1 MALVLRRVPSLA
13 KRGSK
18 IPQIVQLSF
27 PVPCQTQHSFSTSSS
42 SSDPLLTKLLQ
53 TPTSKIIS
61 TLDSDHSFNL
71 KSSQLSWDPL
81 ITDLRSSSPDKA
93 NLVLEWRLRR
103 MLDDDEID
111 HDEYSR
117 LISLCGKIHN
127 VSLAMHVFTSMEA
140 RGIKPTT
147 SVFNSLV
154 YACLLSSNAIIALSL
169 FEIMENSESYQPNS
183 ETYDNFVA
191 GFSNLR
197 DVNKMQAWFVGK
209 RAAGFSANL
218 QNYECLI
225 SGCVE
230 AIDFDTADKLY
241 EEMMSSG
248 IMPSLHIMEWVLEG
262 RCKQGSCDQVK
273 EFLNFLLECK
283 FEINGKMIEN
293 VVRLYSDLGKVDE
306 MEMLLEFFTEFNQAG
321 EALLQLHCGII
332 RFYAMMDRLDD
343 VEFSVGRMM
352 SQGMSFKSPSDVE
365 KVISSYFRQGAY
377 ERLDLFLEH
386 IKRYFKLTRSTYDLL
401 VAGYRRVGLTEKLN
415 LVMEDM
421 ILAGL

>member
-1 MALVLRRVPSLA
+1 MAVVLRRVPSLA

-18 IPQIVQLSF
+18 IPQI
-27 PVPCQTQHSFSTSSS
+27 TQHSFSTSSS
-42 SSDPLLTKLLQ
+42 SSDPLLTKLLK

-81 ITDLRSSSPDKA
+81 ITDLRSSSPEKA
-93 NLVLEWRLRR
+93 HLV
-103 MLDDDEID
+103 IT
-111 HDEYSR
+111 
-117 LISLCGKIHN
+117 LIFSFYFSFLLFKL
-127 VSLAMHVFTSMEA
+127 SLAMHVFTSMEA

-154 YACLLSSNAIIALSL
+154 YACLLSSNAITALSL

-183 ETYDNFVA
+183 ETYDNFIA
-191 GFSNLR
+191 GFLNLR

-218 QNYECLI
+218 QNYE
-225 SGCVE
+225 
-230 AIDFDTADKLY
+230 DFDTADKLY

-248 IMPSLHIMEWVLEG
+248 IMPTLHIMEWVW
-262 RCKQGSCDQVK
+262 KD
-273 EFLNFLLECK
+273 

-306 MEMLLEFFTEFNQAG
+306 MEMLLEIFTEFNQVG

-332 RFYAMMDRLDD
+332 RFYAMMD
-343 VEFSVGRMM
+343 

-401 VAGYRRVGLTEKLN
+401 VAGYRRAGLMEKLN